1 MTRGQ
6 TTDDGAQR
14 TAKEAWGK
22 GLGAGGRIRISEW
35 GMRNGEEIENRW
47 VIGDQG

>member
-22 GLGAGGRIRISEW
+22 GLGAGSRERNSDF
-35 GMRNGEEIENRW
+35 GMGKELKID
-47 VIGDQG
+47 G